1 MTVDFCLPSFSNA
14 LAQAPDAASAFAIL
28 EERSRHLFDHILFT
42 CLRFDYDGQVMTRL
56 YSNREDV
63 CPSGGSKPFP
73 SGIWADRI
81 ITSGVHYV
89 GTSRVDL
96 QSVFSDYEALW
107 AIGCESVMNIPA
119 RWRGRTVGSLNILG
133 RANQFDQEA
142 VGQFSMLAQLA
153 VPLFLQN
160 ERALWAIEEAQSS
173 TAKKLGHSLDCR
185 APSKWGAQ

>member
-1 MTVDFCLPSFSNA
+1 MTADFCLPPFSMA
-14 LAQAPDAASAFAIL
+14 LAQAPDTASAFAIL
-28 EERSRHLFDHILFT
+28 EERSRNLFDHILFT

-89 GTSRVDL
+89 GNSRVDL

-107 AIGCESVMNIPA
+107 AIGCESVMNIPV

-133 RANQFDQEA
+133 RANQFDQETA
-142 VGQFSMLAQLA
+142 VQFSMLAQLA

-160 ERALWAIEEAQSS
+160 ERALRAIEEPQSS
-173 TAKKLGHSLDCR
+173 TAKKSGTDFIATPPLKR
-185 APSKWGAQ
+185 GAQ